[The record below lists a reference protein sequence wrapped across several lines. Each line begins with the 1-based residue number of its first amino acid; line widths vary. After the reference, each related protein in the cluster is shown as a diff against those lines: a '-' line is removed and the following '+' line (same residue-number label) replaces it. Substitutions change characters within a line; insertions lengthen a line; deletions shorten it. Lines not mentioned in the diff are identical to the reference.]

1 MLHIT
6 EHMGQR
12 DQYDDR
18 LILPFDRRQKSR
30 LRARLESGEEV
41 GLFLKR
47 GTILRGGDC
56 LRASDG
62 RIVLV
67 VAADEPVMRVT
78 ADTPIRLMR
87 AAYHLGN
94 RHVPLQIGEGWLR
107 LEQDHVLMEMLVGL
121 GVTVENENAPFEPE
135 AGAYGGGHRH
145 HHDDDAPAYIRPPLR
160 AKAAHD

>member
-30 LRARLESGEEV
+30 LCARLESGEEV

-145 HHDDDAPAYIRPPLR
+145 HHDDDAPAYLCPPLR